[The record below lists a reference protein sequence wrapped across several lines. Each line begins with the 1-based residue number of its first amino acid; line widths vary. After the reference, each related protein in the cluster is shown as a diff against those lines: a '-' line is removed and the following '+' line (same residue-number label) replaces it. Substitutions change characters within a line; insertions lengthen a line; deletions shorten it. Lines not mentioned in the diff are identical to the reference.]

1 MTRLRSC
8 RQYHKEKGRKHSVP
22 FYVDK
27 LGRLRSLLL
36 NVCQFLDVGKV
47 EKSDPWVGTYICGD
61 EWDGATYLVLTAEKE
76 FYRYQQ
82 FKMLEKDAYSVDE
95 DGQVTLLE
103 DNGAVL
109 LYAGQRL
116 WYVRD
121 GQTAP
126 YEKMSDQAVFVNV
139 EEEG

>member
-1 MTRLRSC
+1 M
-8 RQYHKEKGRKHSVP
+8 
-22 FYVDK
+22 
-27 LGRLRSLLL
+27 

-95 DGQVTLLE
+95 DGQAE
-103 DNGAVL
+103 
-109 LYAGQRL
+109 
-116 WYVRD
+116 
-121 GQTAP
+121 P
-126 YEKMSDQAVFVNV
+126 YEKTSDQAVFVNV
-139 EEEG
+139 QEEG